1 MRWWLVVCLVF
12 GSASLAQAQARSGH
26 KGASDTP
33 QQAGASA
40 GYEETVKRALDEFE
54 LANYAEARSVLLEA
68 HGMYPNARTLRA
80 LGMVEFE
87 LKNYASSV
95 GYLEQSLDASERPLT
110 PEQRREAERLLARAN
125 GYIGRYALSLR
136 PTNASLLI
144 DGQPVRPDAQG
155 LLLLPVGD
163 HELEASA
170 PEHRTLRR
178 TLNVVG
184 GRRQALDL
192 VLMPRA
198 ADESR
203 AAPSTPAG
211 GASARS
217 DTPVYKKWWLWT
229 TIGVVV
235 AAGAATG
242 IILATRQPEPK
253 DPNGGSLGRVVHLLS
268 WK

>member
-1 MRWWLVVCLVF
+1 MRFWLVLLFMF
-12 GSASLAQAQARSGH
+12 GSSSLAAAQTQGSRRAG
-26 KGASDTP
+26 SDVP
-33 QQAGASA
+33 ADYDQ
-40 GYEETVKRALDEFE
+40 TVKRALDEFE

-68 HGMYPNARTLRA
+68 HAMYPNARTLRA

-95 GYLEQSLDASERPLT
+95 AYLEQALDSNERALTSE
-110 PEQRREAERLLARAN
+110 QQREAEQLLARAN
-125 GYIGRYALSLR
+125 GYIGRYVISLR
-136 PTNASLLI
+136 PAQATLSI
-144 DGQPVRPDAQG
+144 DGQPVQPDAQG

-163 HELEASA
+163 HELEATA
-170 PEHRTLRR
+170 DGHRNLRR

-192 VLMPRA
+192 ILLPRTA
-198 ADESR
+198 EESDAR
-203 AAPSTPAG
+203 ARAPDGP
-211 GASARS
+211 SARS
-217 DTPVYKKWWLWT
+217 DTPLYKKWWLWT

-242 IILATRQPEPK
+242 IVLATRTPEPK
-253 DPNGGSLGRVVHLLS
+253 DPNGGSLDHVVQLLS